1 MWLRR
6 TWAMTRKELRH
17 IARNRL
23 TLFLVTISPAL
34 LLFMLSYV
42 FSLNVEHADL
52 AVMDLDRSDASR
64 SFISTLT
71 AGESLALVAL
81 IPDYQ
86 AAEQLLVAGQVDAV
100 VVIPPGFTQRQQG
113 TMLASRQPQVQV
125 LVDGSNPIIAGQ
137 VAGMVADASNS
148 AAVGTGA
155 VRRIADSALASAEAV
170 PLAIRSR
177 SWYNPELKSLVS
189 MVPGLLGVVL
199 ALPALALA
207 LSLTREKELGNLEGL
222 MATPVAGSSYLLGKL
237 LAFTA
242 TGTAGF
248 MLSWLV
254 AIAWFQVPFR
264 GQLWLL
270 ILLTI
275 AYFVACMGFSLF
287 ISTWISSQ
295 QTAMFLVM
303 LVFFVPSFF
312 LAGLIDPVDYSSPV
326 SVLLSSPLPATHY
339 IAISRG
345 IFLKGLS
352 LEQLLFTARL
362 PSPLILLAMGLLGI
376 LFSTAIFK
384 KKLG

>member
-1 MWLRR
+1 
-6 TWAMTRKELRH
+6 
-17 IARNRL
+17 
-23 TLFLVTISPAL
+23 
-34 LLFMLSYV
+34 
-42 FSLNVEHADL
+42 
-52 AVMDLDRSDASR
+52 
-64 SFISTLT
+64 
-71 AGESLALVAL
+71 
-81 IPDYQ
+81 
-86 AAEQLLVAGQVDAV
+86 
-100 VVIPPGFTQRQQG
+100 
-113 TMLASRQPQVQV
+113 
-125 LVDGSNPIIAGQ
+125 
-137 VAGMVADASNS
+137 
-148 AAVGTGA
+148 
-155 VRRIADSALASAEAV
+155 
-170 PLAIRSR
+170 
-177 SWYNPELKSLVS
+177 
-189 MVPGLLGVVL
+189 
-199 ALPALALA
+199 
-207 LSLTREKELGNLEGL
+207 

-237 LAFTA
+237 LAYTA